1 MAFIFILKRC
11 FNLFGKIMSNINEK
25 LNENTAQLPKDANA
39 FFERADNIITLA
51 NSQLSPQSHAGQ
63 VAASLT
69 YAAARFAVS
78 AASIGFVKGS
88 DFAKEKTDII
98 AFYTEQYQKMLSDN
112 IDDYAENFEKYTG
125 IKK

>member
-1 MAFIFILKRC
+1 MT
-11 FNLFGKIMSNINEK
+11 NLNEQIS
-25 LNENTAQLPKDANA
+25 ENTAQLPQDANA
-39 FFERADNIITLA
+39 FFERADSVITLA

-88 DFAKEKTDII
+88 DFAKEKDDII
-98 AFYTEQYQKMLSDN
+98 AFYTQQYQKMLSDN

-125 IKK
+125 IQK

>member
-1 MAFIFILKRC
+1 
-11 FNLFGKIMSNINEK
+11 MSNINEQI
-25 LNENTAQLPKDANA
+25 NENTAQLPKDANA
-39 FFERADNIITLA
+39 FFERADSIITLA
-51 NSQLSPQSHAGQ
+51 NSQLSPESHAGQ

-88 DFAKEKTDII
+88 DFANEKADII
-98 AFYTEQYQKMLSDN
+98 AFYTEQYQKMLADN
-112 IDDYAENFEKYTG
+112 IDDYVENFEKYTA

>member
-1 MAFIFILKRC
+1 
-11 FNLFGKIMSNINEK
+11 MSDTKNQ
-25 LNENTAQLPKDANA
+25 LNQDLHENTEALKAATHA
-39 FFERADNIITLA
+39 FYERADAVITLA
-51 NSQLSPQSHAGQ
+51 NSQMSPSSHAGQ

-88 DFAKEKTDII
+88 DFAKEQADII
-98 AFYTEQYQKMLSDN
+98 AFYSEQYQKMLSDN

-125 IKK
+125 VKG

>member
-1 MAFIFILKRC
+1 MTDIQQT
-11 FNLFGKIMSNINEK
+11 SDSPQE
-25 LNENTAQLPKDANA
+25 TAPELTPEMNA
-39 FFERADNIITLA
+39 FFERADAVIMLA

-78 AASIGFVKGS
+78 AASVGFVKGS
-88 DFAKEKTDII
+88 DFAKEKEDII
-98 AFYTEQYQKMLSDN
+98 KFYTQEYQKMLGEH
-112 IDDYAENFEKYTG
+112 IDDYARNFAKYTG

>member
-1 MAFIFILKRC
+1 MT
-11 FNLFGKIMSNINEK
+11 N
-25 LNENTAQLPKDANA
+25 LNEQMADNTAKLPANANA
-39 FFERADNIITLA
+39 FFERADAVITLA

-88 DFAKEKTDII
+88 DFAKEKEDMIK
-98 AFYTEQYQKMLSDN
+98 FYTEQYQRMLSDN
-112 IDDYAENFEKYTG
+112 IDDYAQNFEKYTG
-125 IKK
+125 IGQ

>member
-1 MAFIFILKRC
+1 
-11 FNLFGKIMSNINEK
+11 MSNLNEQI
-25 LNENTAQLPKDANA
+25 NENTAQLPADANA
-39 FFERADNIITLA
+39 FFERADAVITLA
-51 NSQLSPQSHAGQ
+51 NSQLSPKSHAGQ

-88 DFAKEKTDII
+88 DFAKEKDDII
-98 AFYTEQYQKMLSDN
+98 AFYTKQYQQMLADN
-112 IDDYAENFEKYTG
+112 IDDYANNFEKYTG

>member
-1 MAFIFILKRC
+1 
-11 FNLFGKIMSNINEK
+11 MSNINEK

>member
-1 MAFIFILKRC
+1 MT
-11 FNLFGKIMSNINEK
+11 NLNEQIS
-25 LNENTAQLPKDANA
+25 ENTAQLPQDANA
-39 FFERADNIITLA
+39 FFERADSVITLA

-88 DFAKEKTDII
+88 DFAKEKDDII
-98 AFYTEQYQKMLSDN
+98 AFYTHEYQKMLSDN

-125 IKK
+125 IQK

>member
-1 MAFIFILKRC
+1 MT
-11 FNLFGKIMSNINEK
+11 NLNEQIS
-25 LNENTAQLPKDANA
+25 ENTAQLPQDANA
-39 FFERADNIITLA
+39 FFERADSVITLA

-88 DFAKEKTDII
+88 DFAKEKDDII
-98 AFYTEQYQKMLSDN
+98 AFYTQEYQKMLSDN
-112 IDDYAENFEKYTG
+112 IDDYAENFERYTG
-125 IKK
+125 IQK

>member
-1 MAFIFILKRC
+1 
-11 FNLFGKIMSNINEK
+11 MSN
-25 LNENTAQLPKDANA
+25 LNEQMTDNTAQLPQDANA
-39 FFERADNIITLA
+39 FFERADSVIMLA
-51 NSQLSPQSHAGQ
+51 NSQLSPTSHAGQ

-88 DFAKEKTDII
+88 DFAKEKDDMIK
-98 AFYTEQYQKMLSDN
+98 FYTEQYQRMLSDN

>member
-1 MAFIFILKRC
+1 
-11 FNLFGKIMSNINEK
+11 MSN
-25 LNENTAQLPKDANA
+25 LNEQMTNNTAELPQNANA
-39 FFERADNIITLA
+39 FFERADSVITLA
-51 NSQLSPQSHAGQ
+51 NSQLSPNSHAGQ
-63 VAASLT
+63 VAASLS

-88 DFAKEKTDII
+88 DFAKEKADII

-125 IKK
+125 LKTITQNPSDQNKK